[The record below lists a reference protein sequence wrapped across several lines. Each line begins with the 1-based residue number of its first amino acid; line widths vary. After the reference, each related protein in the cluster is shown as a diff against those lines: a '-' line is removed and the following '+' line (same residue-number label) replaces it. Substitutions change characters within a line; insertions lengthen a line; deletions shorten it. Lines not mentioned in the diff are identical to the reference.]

1 MTKIVDQCKICVMT
15 KADNRQKSNL
25 GKQPFLTQPNEVVP
39 SDFIVNLEKSVKGNI
54 HILTMVAKFSKF
66 NKTYG
71 LKDLT
76 AITVSHFV
84 YDYCLVYGIPEKSY
98 SDQDPAFEANLFTQL
113 MKQLG
118 INNSRTISYN
128 PKGNGLYEKSNGIV
142 KGVLLKY
149 VIFLEGSGTN
159 G

>member
-1 MTKIVDQCKICVMT
+1 MKKVT
-15 KADNRQKSNL
+15 
-25 GKQPFLTQPNEVVP
+25 
-39 SDFIVNLEKSVKGNI
+39 
-54 HILTMVAKFSKF
+54 
-66 NKTYG
+66 
-71 LKDLT
+71 
-76 AITVSHFV
+76 
-84 YDYCLVYGIPEKSY
+84 
-98 SDQDPAFEANLFTQL
+98 SDQDPAFEANLSTQL